1 MAWESDPTPG
11 ENGTKL
17 VRRRGEAFVA
27 DGTERRFGGIEE
39 IEVTELERRLDGDG
53 EGLFLLDVRE
63 PYEWEIANLGDLG
76 ATLIPMNDLDER
88 IEELP
93 RDREIVVHCRSGAR
107 SAMVVKR
114 LREKGFERV
123 FNLRGGLLAWAEE
136 VDPSLETY

>member
-1 MAWESDPTPG
+1 
-11 ENGTKL
+11 
-17 VRRRGEAFVA
+17 
-27 DGTERRFGGIEE
+27 
-39 IEVTELERRLDGDG
+39 
-53 EGLFLLDVRE
+53 
-63 PYEWEIANLGDLG
+63 
-76 ATLIPMNDLDER
+76 MNDLDER